1 MNSFLKGLPP
11 LRSGDPRMGKLS
23 QRKIPQ
29 PSDDVCSAFFVFSL
43 MRINSQRFKT
53 KNAVPYG
60 RHFSLAE
67 SGDYEPTLANVYF
80 TSVLCSFCKLGYQLA
95 TQ

>member
-1 MNSFLKGLPP
+1 MKLLLGITGAALLVEFQVLRTFRGLKV
-11 LRSGDPRMGKLS
+11 LRSGDPRKGKLS

-29 PSDDVCSAFFVFSL
+29 PSDDVCSTFFVFSL
-43 MRINSQRFKT
+43 LRMNSHRFKT

-67 SGDYEPTLANVYF
+67 SGGFEPADL
-80 TSVLCSFCKLGYQLA
+80 
-95 TQ
+95 

>member
-1 MNSFLKGLPP
+1 
-11 LRSGDPRMGKLS
+11 MGKLS

-29 PSDDVCSAFFVFSL
+29 PSDDGSSSFFVFSL
-43 MRINSQRFKT
+43 MRMNSQRFKT

-67 SGDYEPTLANVYF
+67 SGVNEPNSRNPYIH
-80 TSVLCSFCKLGYQLA
+80 
-95 TQ
+95 